1 MTAVKRYGTCS
12 MVITAAARY
21 KILCELSTTVIS
33 AEVTERCKG
42 GIRERRHG
50 VNEWDS
56 EKSGKEEGARTS
68 QDK

>member
-1 MTAVKRYGTCS
+1 M
-12 MVITAAARY
+12 
-21 KILCELSTTVIS
+21 IS
-33 AEVTERCKG
+33 AEVTERWKG

-56 EKSGKEEGARTS
+56 GKSGKEEGARTS